1 MKLFGQLLVNRDCYP
16 GDSSDDDGE
25 EASVNF
31 TSRSTD
37 HDVRDA
43 VEIEYAEVLFK

>member
-31 TSRSTD
+31 
-37 HDVRDA
+37 VLRDA
-43 VEIEYAEVLFK
+43 AEIEYAKVLFK

>member
-31 TSRSTD
+31 
-37 HDVRDA
+37 VRDA
-43 VEIEYAEVLFK
+43 VEIEYAQVLFK